1 MKKRGV
7 YIDPLWAAFLM
18 VGVALGLLIGG
29 MRTAKAAERTVVAV
43 EPVVKVV
50 EMPVRETKREPE
62 FALAEPP
69 VAEEQEFELAE
80 PPVAETPVE
89 VEESP
94 LESLGVFKITA
105 YCPCEKCCGKSEDDP
120 WHGITATGT
129 KATEGRT
136 IAVDPKVIGYGSVVY
151 FEGADGFGG
160 YVAEDCGGAIKGKD
174 IDLYF
179 DTHEE
184 ALGWGV
190 RELEVFTHK

>member
-69 VAEEQEFELAE
+69 VAE
-80 PPVAETPVE
+80 TPVE

-105 YCPCEKCCGKSEDDP
+105 YC
-120 WHGITATGT
+120 T
-129 KATEGRT
+129 
-136 IAVDPKVIGYGSVVY
+136 
-151 FEGADGFGG
+151 
-160 YVAEDCGGAIKGKD
+160 
-174 IDLYF
+174 
-179 DTHEE
+179 
-184 ALGWGV
+184 
-190 RELEVFTHK
+190 